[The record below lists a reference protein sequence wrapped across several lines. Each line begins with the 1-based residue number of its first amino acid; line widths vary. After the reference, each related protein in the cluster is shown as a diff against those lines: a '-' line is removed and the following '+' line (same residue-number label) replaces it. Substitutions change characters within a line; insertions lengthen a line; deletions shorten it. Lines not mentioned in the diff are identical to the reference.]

1 MKFCENLGV
10 TSVHADR
17 HMDMIPLMLSACD
30 VPAKYDGSVLSSIAQ
45 ILCFSYW
52 NAGFENW
59 AQNMEGSCM

>member
-45 ILCFSYW
+45 ILCFSY
-52 NAGFENW
+52 
-59 AQNMEGSCM
+59 